1 MINKDEVQH
10 IAKLARLGLGE
21 KEIEKMEKEL
31 SLILDYFN
39 LLKEVDVSGI
49 EPSFYSA
56 TEPCQR
62 QGEGG
67 DEALASS
74 TEELEKISA
83 REDYIKKSKKTVK
96 KLLDSAP
103 ETKEDFVKVKTVL

>member
-49 EPSFYSA
+49 EPSFYS
-56 TEPCQR
+56 
-62 QGEGG
+62 
-67 DEALASS
+67 

>member
-1 MINKDEVQH
+1 MISKKEVQH

-56 TEPCQR
+56 
-62 QGEGG
+62 
-67 DEALASS
+67 
-74 TEELEKISA
+74 EELKKITASDVM
-83 REDYIKKSKKTVK
+83 REDSVEKSKKVK
-96 KLLDSAP
+96 KLLDSVP
-103 ETKEDFVKVKTVL
+103 ETKEDFVKVKTIL

>member
-1 MINKDEVQH
+1 MISKKEVQH

-56 TEPCQR
+56 
-62 QGEGG
+62 
-67 DEALASS
+67 
-74 TEELEKISA
+74 EELEKISA
-83 REDYIKKSKKTVK
+83 REDYIKKSKKVK
-96 KLLDSAP
+96 KLLDSVP
-103 ETKEDFVKVKTVL
+103 ETKEGFVKVKTIL

>member
-1 MINKDEVQH
+1 MISKKEVNH

-49 EPSFYSA
+49 EPAFYS
-56 TEPCQR
+56 
-62 QGEGG
+62 
-67 DEALASS
+67 DERFKESPARDVM
-74 TEELEKISA
+74 
-83 REDYIKKSKKTVK
+83 REDSVEESKKAK
-96 KLLDSAP
+96 KLLDSVP
-103 ETKEDFVKVKTVL
+103 ETKEGFVKVKAIL

>member
-1 MINKDEVQH
+1 MISKKEVKH

-49 EPSFYSA
+49 EPSFYFA
-56 TEPCQR
+56 
-62 QGEGG
+62 
-67 DEALASS
+67 
-74 TEELEKISA
+74 EELKKITA
-83 REDYIKKSKKTVK
+83 REDCVKKSKKAK
-96 KLLDSAP
+96 KLLDSVP
-103 ETKEDFVKVKTVL
+103 ETKEDFVRVKTIL